1 MRNILVIIIGSI
13 IVGVAYN
20 LFLIPHQILSS
31 GLSGIAIMLG
41 IITPFNTG
49 ILNFLLNLPL
59 LIFGVMKL
67 GKRFIGYTILSVVVL
82 SVTLYVIP
90 VQAISNEAILS
101 SLFGG
106 VITGIGIGI
115 IFRASGSSGGF
126 DIIAMLLTK
135 KRDFPLGALIS
146 AMNAIVVI
154 ISGFVFDWDAALH
167 TLVAIYATGK
177 IIDTIHTNH
186 IKLTL
191 MIITNKGDEMKEK
204 LLANL
209 YRGITVMDGEG
220 AYTGESRKVLMTV
233 ITRYQLSDVKMMINE
248 IDSNA
253 FVNITET
260 TEVMGMFDRGK

>member
-1 MRNILVIIIGSI
+1 MYRLLTVIMGSL

-41 IITPFNTG
+41 IITPINTG
-49 ILNFLLNLPL
+49 LLNFLLNLPL
-59 LIFGVMKL
+59 LVIGVFKL
-67 GKRFIGYTILSVVVL
+67 GKRFIGLTILSVVTL
-82 SVTLYVIP
+82 SISLYLVP
-90 VQAISNEAILS
+90 VHAISSEPILS

-106 VITGIGIGI
+106 VITGIGIGL

-135 KRDFPLGALIS
+135 QKDFPLGALLS
-146 AMNAIVVI
+146 AMNAVVVTL
-154 ISGFVFDWDAALH
+154 SGFIFNWDAALN

-177 IIDTIHTNH
+177 VIDTIHTNH
-186 IKLTL
+186 IKLTV
-191 MIITNKGDEMKEK
+191 MIVTQKGDEMKTK

-209 YRGITVMDGEG
+209 YRGITLMDGQGGYSGEG
-220 AYTGESRKVLMTV
+220 RKILMTV
-233 ITRYQLSDVKMMINE
+233 ITRYQLHDVKALINE
-248 IDSNA
+248 VDPQA

-260 TEVMGMFDRGK
+260 TEVMGSFHRA

>member
-1 MRNILVIIIGSI
+1 MYKIFNIILGSV

-41 IITPFNTG
+41 ILTPFNTG

-59 LIFGVMKL
+59 LILGWSKL
-67 GKRFIGYTILSVVVL
+67 GKQFILFTILSVVVL
-82 SVTLYVIP
+82 SVSLYLIP
-90 VQAISNEAILS
+90 VHAISHEPILS

-106 VITGIGIGI
+106 VITGIGIGL

-126 DIIAMLLTK
+126 DIVAMLLTK

-146 AMNAIVVI
+146 AMNGIVVI
-154 ISGFVFDWDAALH
+154 ASGFVFNWDAALN
-167 TLVAIYATGK
+167 TMVAIFATGK
-177 IIDTIHTNH
+177 VIDTIHTNH

-191 MIITNKGDEMKEK
+191 MIVTKKGEEMKGK
-204 LLANL
+204 LLSNL
-209 YRGITVMDGEG
+209 YRGITVIDGEG
-220 AYTGESRKVLMTV
+220 AYTGEGQKILMVV
-233 ITRYQLSDVKMMINE
+233 ITRYQLTDVKTMIN
-248 IDSNA
+248 DVDGNA

-260 TEVMGMFDRGK
+260 AEVMGSFHRS

>member
-1 MRNILVIIIGSI
+1 MYKLLTIIIGSV
-13 IVGVAYN
+13 IVGAAYN

-41 IITPFNTG
+41 IITPVNTG
-49 ILNFLLNLPL
+49 VLNFVLNLPL
-59 LIFGVMKL
+59 LIIGVYKL
-67 GKRFIGYTILSVVVL
+67 GKTFIGYTIVSVIVL
-82 SVTLYVIP
+82 SVSLYVIP
-90 VQAISNEAILS
+90 VQAISSEPILS

-106 VITGIGIGI
+106 VITGMGIGL

-135 KRDFPLGALIS
+135 KKDFPLGALIS

-154 ISGFVFDWDAALH
+154 LSGFVFNWDAALN

-177 IIDTIHTNH
+177 VIDTIHTNH

-191 MIITNKGDEMKEK
+191 MIVTKHGEEMKAK

-220 AYTGESRKVLMTV
+220 AYSGEGRKILFTV
-233 ITRYQLSDVKMMINE
+233 ITRYQLTDVKTMINE
-248 IDSNA
+248 VDPKA

-260 TEVMGMFDRGK
+260 TEVIGSFHRA